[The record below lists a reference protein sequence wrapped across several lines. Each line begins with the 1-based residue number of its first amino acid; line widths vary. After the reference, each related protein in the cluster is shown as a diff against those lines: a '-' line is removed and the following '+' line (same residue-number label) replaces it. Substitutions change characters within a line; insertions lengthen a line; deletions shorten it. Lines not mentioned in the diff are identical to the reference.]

1 MLGRKRLVRYLLV
14 LSLCLVGLPA
24 RADPAFT
31 ADHATISGGVRW
43 ATENL
48 DLGVGVR
55 GGYTLD
61 MGVYLGAGFDYWFGE
76 KEEQAVPPPVGGTI
90 SAEAHGWD
98 LMGEVGYDIGVAPTI
113 VIRPFGGLGVFHAE
127 GEICSPF
134 FGCQE
139 ISDSEAA
146 FEFGGLA
153 VFGFDGLNVVPEL
166 RVLIADEA
174 AVLFGGSI
182 GADF

>member
-1 MLGRKRLVRYLLV
+1 
-14 LSLCLVGLPA
+14 LVGLPA

-31 ADHATISGGVRW
+31 LDRATVSGGVRW
-43 ATENL
+43 ATEDL

-76 KEEQAVPPPVGGTI
+76 KQEQTVPGAGTI

-98 LMGEVGYDIGVAPTI
+98 VMGEVGYDIGVAPAI

-127 GEICSPF
+127 GEACAPMV
-134 FGCQE
+134 GCIQA
-139 ISDSEAA
+139 SDSEAA

-153 VFGFDGLNVVPEL
+153 VFGFDGLNLVPEL
-166 RVLIADEA
+166 RVLIADDA
-174 AVLFGGSI
+174 AVLFGASI